1 MGKAVAPSINQLY
14 NPKGPS
20 TQEVDSWDL
29 GNSTCSRES
38 KLLGTWTL
46 VRQVALHK
54 VIGQLE
60 ALLDQ
65 GRPSSSFAYWCFLR
79 NKES

>member
-1 MGKAVAPSINQLY
+1 MAPSINQLY
-14 NPKGPS
+14 NPKRPS
-20 TQEVDSWDL
+20 TQELDSWDS
-29 GNSTCSRES
+29 GNSTYSRES

-54 VIGQLE
+54 LIDQLE

-65 GRPSSSFAYWCFLR
+65 GIPTSSFAYWCLVR